1 MVRAGVP
8 TPSKRKEKEVAAASA
23 EDKADDME
31 NKRLRDL
38 AFSRGLLSRTKSHAQ
53 HPSLPSKTILNSDG
67 RDIVKKGHRKSKY
80 LFAFPGLMAPVAGG
94 KLGEL
99 TNLDSKNPVLYVDFP
114 QGRLKLFGTI
124 VYPKNKYLTLH
135 FPRGAGNI
143 VCEDCFESLV
153 VFSIAWWIGTKE
165 QNPDEVRIPLPKS
178 FEQDKHADFDFTAGA
193 GQAKDFNT
201 IKHQKEKAEADSQ
214 PNLKPKPEVSESE
227 SSGKDTEA
235 QMANQPVRQSARMAG
250 RKLKYADSS
259 SDKENDS
266 DGTDSV
272 ESQQILKTGR
282 KKQLLATKEVPN
294 KVDFN
299 AAGSSGTKAT
309 IILDSDVDTP
319 GKKTAGTPA
328 AERNLLSEL
337 VPAITSDFKSFTA
350 AAKTPPEGS
359 SGKVSVL
366 KQSRLEAFHQ
376 KSALQEERTTI
387 VIEASTPETNHK
399 VTASVSKGSAKSAK
413 RSRKTPKEDNTE
425 GSCSEDSDNDLFVGK
440 GTPSKGRKRV
450 KSEGGAGVN
459 KGASAIT
466 PTTLHSKTILS
477 PKKKRIEQ
485 TRSRKEKKS
494 ATETASKGGGSA
506 SKGKKSAVSRA
517 AGVKP
522 SKKSS
527 DSEEEL
533 SKSDDMSDDSDEDW
547 VG

>member
-1 MVRAGVP
+1 MVRAGAP
-8 TPSKRKEKEVAAASA
+8 TPSKRKEKEVASASA
-23 EDKADDME
+23 EDKADEME
-31 NKRLRDL
+31 SKRLRDL

-165 QNPDEVRIPLPKS
+165 QNPEEVRIPLPKS
-178 FEQDKHADFDFTAGA
+178 FKQDKHADFDFTAGA
-193 GQAKDFNT
+193 GQAKDSNT
-201 IKHQKEKAEADSQ
+201 TKHQKEKAEAASQ

-227 SSGKDTEA
+227 TSGKDTEA
-235 QMANQPVRQSARMAG
+235 HMANQPVRQSARMAG

-266 DGTDSV
+266 DGSDSV
-272 ESQQILKTGR
+272 ESQQILKTGG
-282 KKQLLATKEVPN
+282 KKQLLATKEVSN
-294 KVDFN
+294 KVDVN
-299 AAGSSGTKAT
+299 DGGSSGTKAT
-309 IILDSDVDTP
+309 IILDGDVHTP
-319 GKKTAGTPA
+319 GKKKAGTSA
-328 AERNLLSEL
+328 AERNLSSEL
-337 VPAITSDFKSFTA
+337 EPVITSDFKSFTA
-350 AAKTPPEGS
+350 AAKTPPGGS

-399 VTASVSKGSAKSAK
+399 VTANVSKSSAK
-413 RSRKTPKEDNTE
+413 RSRKIPKEDNTE
-425 GSCSEDSDNDLFVGK
+425 GSCSEDSDNDFLVGK

-459 KGASAIT
+459 KGASAIA

-477 PKKKRIEQ
+477 PKKKRIEK
-485 TRSRKEKKS
+485 TSSRKEKKS